1 MTNEIPEMPEEMLII
16 SKDSLKK
23 ISSIVEKLNSDLN
36 GGNSVRKAVAAI
48 MIHIIMGALSNK
60 QTIDSFLKGDSND

>member
-1 MTNEIPEMPEEMLII
+1 MTNEIPEMPEEMLTI

-23 ISSIVEKLNSDLN
+23 ISFLVEKLNLDLH
-36 GGNSVRKAVAAI
+36 GEDKTRKAAAAV